1 MNTEF
6 LLYLESERYVYATC
20 IKKVFSKRKEKHM
33 PSIKLL
39 SQEISELIAAG
50 EVIER
55 PCSVVKELVENS
67 IDSGARHITVEIKNG
82 GTTYMR
88 VTDDGCGMSFD
99 DVPKAFLRHA
109 TSKISSKEDLDN
121 ILTLGF
127 RGEALASV
135 AAVSHV
141 ELMTKQKNETYG
153 TLYNIDGSVES
164 FHDKGGCPEGTTIII
179 RELFYNVPARR
190 KFLKKDI
197 TESNAVSQI
206 LQKITMSHP
215 DIAFKF
221 IRDNRV
227 EFNSSGDGELFSAV
241 YAVYGRDF
249 ARDLIS
255 IDYEY
260 SGIQVTGF
268 IVKPLYSKN
277 NRSFQNFFVNGRY
290 VRSKLCSAAL
300 ENSYEN
306 MIMTGK
312 FPACIMMIELPP
324 SSMDVNIHPTK
335 AEVRFT
341 DEKTVSDAIFF
352 AVKNAL
358 MNDGLIYEFELKPRQ
373 DWRQQVIEPEE
384 IQQQEFV
391 FTPVSEIRQTEKKLL
406 ENEEKLLSSPEQ
418 IKSVVNEVLDEKP
431 EKSQYTDKNELNEI
445 VPEHTVERIPV
456 AETKAEPELENVEG
470 FQFLSTKSFEAIK
483 PESKPHGIEKKTS
496 EWTEKPKI
504 RVIGEAFGVYII
516 AETED
521 KNMVMIDKHAAH
533 ERIIF
538 ERLKSRNCRQY
549 SQMLI
554 NGIRVLLTGD
564 EFSALEANTE
574 LLADMGFVFD
584 FSERPCVK
592 ATAVPTFIM
601 ELDIEEIISE
611 IAENLRLNRHD
622 PQSHTLDDMLHTV
635 ACKSAIRGNDK
646 NSAAE
651 LQSLAEQVYSDERIR
666 HCPHGR
672 PVMFT
677 MTKSNI
683 EHQFGRS

>member
-1 MNTEF
+1 
-6 LLYLESERYVYATC
+6 
-20 IKKVFSKRKEKHM
+20 M
-33 PSIKLL
+33 PSINLL

-55 PCSVVKELVENS
+55 PCSVIKELVENS

-135 AAVSHV
+135 AAVSRV
-141 ELMTKQKNETYG
+141 EVMTKQKDETYG
-153 TLYNIDGSVES
+153 TLYNIEGSVES
-164 FHDKGGCPEGTTIII
+164 FHDKGGCPDGTTIII

-249 ARDLIS
+249 ARDLINVE
-255 IDYEY
+255 YEY
-260 SGIQVTGF
+260 SGIRVTGF
-268 IVKPLYSKN
+268 TVKPLYSKN

-300 ENSYEN
+300 ENAYEN

-312 FPACIMMIELPP
+312 FPACVMMIELPP
-324 SSMDVNIHPTK
+324 ASMDVNIHPTK

-384 IQQQEFV
+384 MQQQEFL
-391 FTPVSEIRQTEKKLL
+391 FTPVSEIEQTEKKLFTD
-406 ENEEKLLSSPEQ
+406 ENKISSASEQ
-418 IKSVVNEVLDEKP
+418 INSVTNEVSAEKP
-431 EKSQYTDKNELNEI
+431 EILQYTGKNEL
-445 VPEHTVERIPV
+445 PETASEHNVERKPAIEIKP
-456 AETKAEPELENVEG
+456 EPEPENVEG
-470 FQFLSTKSFEAIK
+470 FQYLSTKSFEEIK
-483 PESKPHGIEKKTS
+483 PEPEPKVLEKKQS

-521 KNMVMIDKHAAH
+521 KKMVMIDKHAAH

-549 SQMLI
+549 SQMLMNEI
-554 NGIRVLLTGD
+554 KVLLTGD